1 MEEGPSLY
9 GQANE
14 SRWLAALQPTAGVL
28 TAALSCTERH
38 DIPQLPHN
46 DTTFYLYQ
54 TPLLPGER
62 CVFPTLI
69 Q

>member
-1 MEEGPSLY
+1 MEEGLFLL
-9 GQANE
+9 GQAND
-14 SRWLAALQPTAGVL
+14 SKLLTALLMIL
-28 TAALSCTERH
+28 TAALRSTERR
-38 DIPQLPHN
+38 DIPQLLRSDN
-46 DTTFYLYQ
+46 TFYLYQ